1 MMLAFVVGLFI
12 LLFSGTVCVIILAVI
27 NYIDSCRI
35 LKRIEE
41 EEKRLKSQRMKELK
55 KMFED
60 DEDEED

>member
-1 MMLAFVVGLFI
+1 MLAFVVGLFI

-27 NYIDSCRI
+27 NYIDSYRI

-41 EEKRLKSQRMKELK
+41 EEKRLKSKRINELK
-55 KMFED
+55 EMFEV

>member
-1 MMLAFVVGLFI
+1 MLAFVVGLFI

-27 NYIDSCRI
+27 NYIDSYRI

-41 EEKRLKSQRMKELK
+41 EEKRLKSHRIKELK
-55 KMFED
+55 EMFEV

>member
-1 MMLAFVVGLFI
+1 MLAFFVGLFI

-41 EEKRLKSQRMKELK
+41 EEKRLKSQRIKELK
-55 KMFED
+55 KMFEV

>member
-1 MMLAFVVGLFI
+1 MMLAFFVGLFI

-55 KMFED
+55 EMFEV

>member
-1 MMLAFVVGLFI
+1 MLAFFVGLFI

-27 NYIDSCRI
+27 NYIDSYRI

-41 EEKRLKSQRMKELK
+41 EEKRLKSHRIKELK
-55 KMFED
+55 EMFEV

>member
-1 MMLAFVVGLFI
+1 MMLAFFVGLFI

-27 NYIDSCRI
+27 NYIDSYRI

-41 EEKRLKSQRMKELK
+41 EEKRLKSHRIKELK
-55 KMFED
+55 EMFEV

>member
-1 MMLAFVVGLFI
+1 MLAFVVGLFI

-55 KMFED
+55 EMFED
-60 DEDEED
+60 DEDEEN

>member
-12 LLFSGTVCVIILAVI
+12 LLFSGTICVIILAVI

-41 EEKRLKSQRMKELK
+41 EEKRLKSQRINELK
-55 KMFED
+55 EMFEV

>member
-1 MMLAFVVGLFI
+1 MLAFVVGLFI

-41 EEKRLKSQRMKELK
+41 EEKRLKSQRIKELK
-55 KMFED
+55 KMFEV

>member
-1 MMLAFVVGLFI
+1 MLAFVVGLFI
-12 LLFSGTVCVIILAVI
+12 LLLSGAISVIILAVI

-41 EEKRLKSQRMKELK
+41 EEERLISQRIKELK
-55 KMFED
+55 EMFEV

>member
-1 MMLAFVVGLFI
+1 MLAFFVGLFI

-55 KMFED
+55 EMFEV

>member
-1 MMLAFVVGLFI
+1 MLAFVVGLFI

>member
-41 EEKRLKSQRMKELK
+41 EEKRLKSQRIKELK
-55 KMFED
+55 KMFEV

>member
-27 NYIDSCRI
+27 NYIDSYRI

-41 EEKRLKSQRMKELK
+41 EEKRLKSHRIKELK
-55 KMFED
+55 EMFEV